1 MRRKNIRLPGEAYR
15 QPGRVFSITICT
27 AQRRRL
33 FLDAT
38 LAETAV
44 RSLRSGPFGVGAS
57 LLVYCLMPDHLHLLI
72 EIKNDDLVK
81 LIGNWKRFTS
91 NILRKQGINGQVWQ
105 RGFFDHALRK
115 EEDLRIAAEYIL
127 MNPVRSG
134 LVERSEDYPYA
145 WHRWVG

>member
-1 MRRKNIRLPGEAYR
+1 
-15 QPGRVFSITICT
+15 
-27 AQRRRL
+27 
-33 FLDAT
+33 
-38 LAETAV
+38 
-44 RSLRSGPFGVGAS
+44 
-57 LLVYCLMPDHLHLLI
+57 MPDHLHLLI